1 MNSAQKSIIDSLLTF
16 RPLVV
21 SFLLLSTALSTQ
33 AQVFQGGLNFL
44 VGLPQ
49 GAFKENV
56 DRAGVGLTG
65 NIGLAPKDYAF
76 MIGLQFGYMNYGTE
90 KRREPFST
98 TIPDVTVDVAT
109 ENNFASGHL
118 FLRLQPNN
126 GFIRPYLEGAVG
138 GNYLFTKTTIQNQ
151 GNGGE
156 EVASSTNLDDFAFS
170 YGGGGG
176 VLVSIYS
183 KNDAEPEAGKPD
195 LGEILLDLRCSY
207 MAGSQAEY
215 LKEGSIRRV
224 SGRVVYDINKS
235 KTDLL
240 MIQLGVAFRF

>member
-1 MNSAQKSIIDSLLTF
+1 MNSAQKSIFGSFATF

-21 SFLLLSTALSTQ
+21 SFLLFATALSTQ
-33 AQVFQGGLNFL
+33 AQVFHGGLNFL

-49 GAFKENV
+49 GALKENG

-65 NIGLAPKDYAF
+65 NIGLAPRDYAF

-90 KRREPFST
+90 KKREPFSI

-109 ENNFASGHL
+109 ENNLAPGHL
-118 FLRLQPNN
+118 FLRLQQNS
-126 GFIRPYLEGAVG
+126 GFFRPYLEEAVG
-138 GNYLFTKTTIQNQ
+138 GNYLFTKTTLQNQ

-176 VLVSIYS
+176 VLISIYT
-183 KNDAEPEAGKPD
+183 KNDAEPEG
-195 LGEILLDLRCSY
+195 GQT
-207 MAGSQAEY
+207 G
-215 LKEGSIRRV
+215 V
-224 SGRVVYDINKS
+224 GRNS
-235 KTDLL
+235 S
-240 MIQLGVAFRF
+240 